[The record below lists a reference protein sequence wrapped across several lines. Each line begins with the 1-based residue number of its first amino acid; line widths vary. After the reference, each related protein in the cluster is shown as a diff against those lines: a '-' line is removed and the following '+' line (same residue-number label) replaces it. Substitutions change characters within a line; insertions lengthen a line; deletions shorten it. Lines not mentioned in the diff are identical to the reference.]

1 MRGGIKMGKRASGIL
16 MHISS
21 LPGKYGIGDFG
32 SEAYNFV
39 DFLYKAKQKFWQ
51 ILPLNITG
59 FGDSPYQSVSVF
71 AGNPYFIDID
81 EMIKEG
87 YLNEEDI
94 KETDLGNDSTC
105 INYEKLYFNK
115 MALLRK
121 AYNNSK
127 DILNDNLLDF
137 YDKEKLWLRDFA
149 LYMAIKSKNNN
160 ISWNRWPNEYRVY
173 NSQGVME
180 FEKDNLN
187 EIFFWVF
194 TQYYF
199 SSQWNRLKSYANKH
213 NIKIIGDL
221 PIYVAEDSAD
231 CWSNPKIFNLDDD
244 LMLKTVAG
252 VPPDTFS
259 DTGQL
264 WGNPIYDWDYLEKND
279 YQWWIKRIDYGFRLY
294 DTLRIDHFRGFDA
307 YWEVK
312 AGEKTAVNG
321 QWKKGPGM
329 KLFNKIKE
337 RLGDLDI
344 VAEDLGV
351 YSEGLGRLLKET
363 GFPNMKVLQFA
374 FDTQGDS
381 HFMPHNYDKN
391 CVVYI
396 GTHDNHPA
404 MAWFETAPLNEYE
417 YAVEYLKL
425 DEEEG
430 LNWGLIRGAWS
441 SPANLAIGQIQD
453 FLGLG
458 EESRMNEPS
467 TLGKNWTWRVSS
479 SLLTDDLAKK
489 IANLTFVYRR

>member
-1 MRGGIKMGKRASGIL
+1 MGKRASGIL

-39 DFLYKAKQKFWQ
+39 DFLYKAKQKYWQ

-187 EIFFWVF
+187 EIFFGF
-194 TQYYF
+194 
-199 SSQWNRLKSYANKH
+199 
-213 NIKIIGDL
+213 L
-221 PIYVAEDSAD
+221 PSTIS
-231 CWSNPKIFNLDDD
+231 
-244 LMLKTVAG
+244 
-252 VPPDTFS
+252 
-259 DTGQL
+259 
-264 WGNPIYDWDYLEKND
+264 
-279 YQWWIKRIDYGFRLY
+279 R
-294 DTLRIDHFRGFDA
+294 
-307 YWEVK
+307 
-312 AGEKTAVNG
+312 VNG
-321 QWKKGPGM
+321 
-329 KLFNKIKE
+329 I
-337 RLGDLDI
+337 D
-344 VAEDLGV
+344 
-351 YSEGLGRLLKET
+351 
-363 GFPNMKVLQFA
+363 
-374 FDTQGDS
+374 
-381 HFMPHNYDKN
+381 
-391 CVVYI
+391 
-396 GTHDNHPA
+396 
-404 MAWFETAPLNEYE
+404 
-417 YAVEYLKL
+417 
-425 DEEEG
+425 
-430 LNWGLIRGAWS
+430 
-441 SPANLAIGQIQD
+441 
-453 FLGLG
+453 
-458 EESRMNEPS
+458 
-467 TLGKNWTWRVSS
+467 
-479 SLLTDDLAKK
+479 
-489 IANLTFVYRR
+489 

>member
-1 MRGGIKMGKRASGIL
+1 MGKRASGIL

-39 DFLYKAKQKFWQ
+39 DFLYKAKQKYWQ

-160 ISWNRWPNEYRVY
+160 ISWNRWAKEYRVY

-337 RLGDLDI
+337 R
-344 VAEDLGV
+344 
-351 YSEGLGRLLKET
+351 
-363 GFPNMKVLQFA
+363 QFA